1 MHKCCKNEEI
11 QGNVKKCPVVNA
23 SKFKWLKNNKVCT
36 FVGWWSIS
44 WPLRYLCRF
53 GGYLHSGGGTCP
65 NFSNTTEF
73 TLQTP
78 NSEFNTWTL
87 LPTACHQVNQGEVW
101 SCAHGAEKESSQQ
114 AAPGGCVQALQWRVQ
129 PEYSGKIQKRRW
141 DWWNCFKGPRITHNS

>member
-1 MHKCCKNEEI
+1 MKKFRETWKNVLLSTL
-11 QGNVKKCPVVNA
+11 QSSN
-23 SKFKWLKNNKVCT
+23 
-36 FVGWWSIS
+36 GWKITRSALLWGGGPYPGPSAIS
-44 WPLRYLCRF
+44 AGLEVIYTA
-53 GGYLHSGGGTCP
+53 GGTCP
-65 NFSNTTEF
+65 NFSNTTKF

-87 LPTACHQVNQGEVW
+87 LPTACLQVNQGEVW
-101 SCAHGAEKESSQQ
+101 SCAHGAEKGSSQQ

>member
-11 QGNVKKCPVVNA
+11 QGNVKKCPAVNT

-36 FVGWWSIS
+36 FVGWGSIS

-53 GGYLHSGGGTCP
+53 GGYLHSRGDMP
-65 NFSNTTEF
+65 QFQQHNRVHPADTERC
-73 TLQTP
+73 
-78 NSEFNTWTL
+78 EFNTWTL
-87 LPTACHQVNQGEVW
+87 LPTACLQVNQGEVW
-101 SCAHGAEKESSQQ
+101 SCAHGAEKGSSQQ